1 MRLLHNAAMRRRLA
15 ILVLGGA
22 VLATSPALADNSEAG
37 KAFDEGRKL
46 RDQRDFEKAA
56 NAFERSIAAE
66 PSIGA
71 YYNLAFSYEQLG
83 RTRDALDAYRTARR
97 LAKDKGDPREK
108 EATEAVTK
116 LLETHNYV
124 TVIVPDTVDKTAN
137 VRVTVDGE
145 AVAPNKLAGEVF
157 RSAVEHEVVIAAPG
171 RRERR
176 IKVANRQ
183 PVTLTLG
190 DADETITPAPPPA
203 DASSGGW
210 GWQKWTGV
218 GLFGAGVVGVTVSLV
233 WVFSYE
239 SDASRL
245 ADARDKIAETC
256 VKNAGQI
263 LGCPDRSAMSP
274 QWRNFVTANDAYDSN
289 ERNARKV
296 APLFVGVGAVGVLL
310 IGGGLYLFATA
321 PSASRAEQTSPSH
334 AVRMRVV
341 PQVGSRDNGLA
352 VVGTF

>member
-1 MRLLHNAAMRRRLA
+1 MRRRLA
-15 ILVLGGA
+15 ILVLGSL
-22 VLATSPALADNSEAG
+22 LAAASPALADKAEAA

-97 LAKDKGDPREK
+97 MAKDKGDLREK

-124 TVIVPDTVDKTAN
+124 ILIVPDDIEKTAN

-145 AVAPNKLAGEVF
+145 VAPPKGLAGEVF
-157 RSAVEHEVVIAAPG
+157 RSGSQHEVVVSAPG
-171 RRERR
+171 RRDRR
-176 IKVANRQ
+176 IKVANRER
-183 PVTLTLG
+183 VTLSLG
-190 DADETITPAPPPA
+190 DAFETTPATPPPPPPSPPPA
-203 DASSGGW
+203 QAGEEPSGGW

-218 GLFGAGVVGVTVSLV
+218 GVGAAGLVTGGIGAALHVDHASVQADIEAVCLGKSDPAMKCTQQMRTDQNDKLTANNNDALVLLPIVYGAGAALVVGGIV
-233 WVFSYE
+233 
-239 SDASRL
+239 
-245 ADARDKIAETC
+245 
-256 VKNAGQI
+256 
-263 LGCPDRSAMSP
+263 
-274 QWRNFVTANDAYDSN
+274 
-289 ERNARKV
+289 
-296 APLFVGVGAVGVLL
+296 LFL
-310 IGGGLYLFATA
+310 TA
-321 PSASRAEQTSPSH
+321 PSEPSASASPASTL
-334 AVRMRVV
+334 RMRLV
-341 PQVGSRDNGLA
+341 PQVGLRDTGLS